1 MTGVREA
8 PRDEIAVSSLAFDE
22 IARYD
27 GTVFPAARPSFL
39 RRWIRQP
46 QGAAFGV
53 QGKQR
58 LEGYGV
64 LRACRR
70 GFKIGPLFADDPH
83 IAGTL
88 FQGLAS
94 RVPGQPIFL
103 DTPEANPAAIE
114 LAKRHGMEPVF
125 ETARMQRD
133 PPLSG
138 LIAVSVLRLS
148 SSVKGLRRLRVGRD
162 HGRHLVGMLGQRIM
176 VPVRHLLPQRSFEWP
191 LCCGIGL

>member
-1 MTGVREA
+1 MRESGSVQVSRTPAPQNHPPAPTTGVREVR
-8 PRDEIAVSSLAFDE
+8 RDEIVVSALAFDE

-27 GTVFPAARPSFL
+27 GAVFPAARPSFL

-94 RVPGQPIFL
+94 RVISRLGLTRALMTICSRCAFPL
-103 DTPEANPAAIE
+103 AN
-114 LAKRHGMEPVF
+114 F
-125 ETARMQRD
+125 
-133 PPLSG
+133 
-138 LIAVSVLRLS
+138 
-148 SSVKGLRRLRVGRD
+148 
-162 HGRHLVGMLGQRIM
+162 
-176 VPVRHLLPQRSFEWP
+176 
-191 LCCGIGL
+191 